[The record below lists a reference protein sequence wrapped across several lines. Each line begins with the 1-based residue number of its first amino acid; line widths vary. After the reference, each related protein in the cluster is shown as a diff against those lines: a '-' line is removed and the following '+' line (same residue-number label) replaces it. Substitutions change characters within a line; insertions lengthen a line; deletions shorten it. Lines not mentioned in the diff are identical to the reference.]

1 MGLDHAL
8 AQGSLVFSL
17 LADTSTEDID
27 YVIASFGPI
36 IDRLRAM
43 SPTYTAFLKESLP

>member
-17 LADTSTEDID
+17 VESTEADDID
-27 YVIASFGPI
+27 YLLEAFPPI
-36 IDRLRAM
+36 VERLRKM
-43 SPTYTAFLKESLP
+43 SPLYTKYLEDHKK

>member
-17 LADTSTEDID
+17 LEGTSAGDIEA
-27 YVIASFGPI
+27 VIAAFGPI
-36 IDRLRAM
+36 IERLRKM
-43 SPTYTAFLKESLP
+43 SPTYTEFLKEKRS

>member
-17 LADTSTEDID
+17 LEGTTAEEID
-27 YVIASFGPI
+27 SVIAAFGPI
-36 IDRLRAM
+36 IDRLRKM
-43 SPTYTAFLKESLP
+43 SPLYTQYLKEKQL

>member
-17 LADTSTEDID
+17 IDGAVRED
-27 YVIASFGPI
+27 VEHLLEAFPPVVE
-36 IDRLRAM
+36 RLRKM
-43 SPTYTAFLKESLP
+43 SPLYTQFLKEKTS

>member
-17 LADTSTEDID
+17 IDGTAREDLD
-27 YVIASFGPI
+27 HLLEVFPPV
-36 IDRLRAM
+36 IDRLRKM
-43 SPTYTAFLKESLP
+43 SPLYTQYLKEKAS